1 MDPTGHLDLSLGSGG
16 HPQYRAARLAPV
28 LMNPLASETVSQV
41 QHHLTG
47 RWNLEDYL
55 GHDAYIVHGNGLQ
68 V

>member
-1 MDPTGHLDLSLGSGG
+1 
-16 HPQYRAARLAPV
+16 
-28 LMNPLASETVSQV
+28 MNPLASETVSQV